1 MISGRTKSGFEFEID
16 PDLLDDMEF
25 IDLLAEASDNVLLL
39 PKVLEFILGKEQKKD
54 LYEHLRG
61 KNGKVS
67 RTKVD
72 ETAGEIIEFLNTSDA
87 TKN

>member
-25 IDLLAEASDNVLLL
+25 IDLLAEASDNGLLL
-39 PKVLEFILGKEQKKD
+39 PKVLEFILGKEQKKA

-61 KNGKVS
+61 ENGKVS
-67 RTKVD
+67 RSRVD
-72 ETAGEIIEFLNTSDA
+72 ETAGEIIEFLNNSDA

>member
-25 IDLLAEASDNVLLL
+25 IDLLAEANDNGLLL
-39 PKVLEFILGKEQKKD
+39 PKVLEFILGKEQKKA

-61 KNGKVS
+61 ENGKVS
-67 RTKVD
+67 RSRVD
-72 ETAGEIIEFLNTSDA
+72 EEAGEIITFLNDSDA